1 MIVNR
6 ELVVEAQMIVVVA
19 IELVQVLASLRG
31 APEMYVCMYVCMYVH
46 GVAGQRDDGGI
57 EGRPLCARP
66 PVIPQS
72 LPQTR
77 RVAVVCAAPHGS
89 VNIDCGAGIKYTALT
104 MILEVGSVAEAKV
117 EVHEL

>member
-1 MIVNR
+1 
-6 ELVVEAQMIVVVA
+6 
-19 IELVQVLASLRG
+19 
-31 APEMYVCMYVCMYVH
+31 MYVCMYVH

-66 PVIPQS
+66 PVIPPS

-89 VNIDCGAGIKYTALT
+89 VNIDCGARIKYTALT